1 MLSVCCILWFTVG
14 SVCLWV
20 VVWRGLLIGFCCVF
34 CLLSGASLY
43 YSLWGVY
50 GSCLT
55 EFVIL
60 LCLFDLV
67 GYV

>member
-1 MLSVCCILWFTVG
+1 MLPVCCILWFTVG

-20 VVWRGLLIGFCCVF
+20 VVWRGLLVGFSVVF
-34 CLLSGASLY
+34 SVCLVVLVCIILC
-43 YSLWGVY
+43 GVY